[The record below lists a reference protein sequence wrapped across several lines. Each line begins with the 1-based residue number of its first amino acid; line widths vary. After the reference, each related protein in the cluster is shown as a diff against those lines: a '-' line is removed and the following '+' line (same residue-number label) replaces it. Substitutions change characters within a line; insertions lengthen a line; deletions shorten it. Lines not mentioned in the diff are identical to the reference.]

1 VQLQAAVQ
9 QCSQSRTAVLSSERD
24 PHRRQLLLESSVCL
38 LKVSHS
44 HGNGSAV
51 SPWEMRR
58 SWRPAEQGG
67 DGCLQTE
74 LLGLEPPDPL
84 RRFCIPSVLLKIL
97 PGDRMGVNLHCCA
110 LLSCQLGLSSLGRGC
125 RS

>member
-1 VQLQAAVQ
+1 M
-9 QCSQSRTAVLSSERD
+9 
-24 PHRRQLLLESSVCL
+24 CL

-44 HGNGSAV
+44 HGNGSTV

-58 SWRPAEQGG
+58 SRRPAEQGG

-74 LLGLEPPDPL
+74 LLVLENPEPL
-84 RRFCIPSVLLKIL
+84 LRFCIPSVPLEIL
-97 PGDRMGVNLHCCA
+97 PGRRMDVNLHCCA
-110 LLSCQLGLSSLGRGC
+110 LLSTQLGLSSLGRDC